1 MTIEN
6 IILSIIGML
15 LVFLLGMLNAEI
27 KRAMSKETFDE
38 YKEQTE
44 KRLHRGSDHFDK
56 IENKADVNGN
66 RITQVEAIL
75 EERTKKK

>member
-1 MTIEN
+1 VTIES
-6 IILSIIGML
+6 IILAIIGIL

-27 KRAMSKETFDE
+27 KKAMSRDTFDE

-44 KRLHRGSDHFDK
+44 KRLHRGSDRFDK

-66 RITQVEAIL
+66 RITEVETIL
-75 EERTKKK
+75 KERK

>member
-1 MTIEN
+1 MTIES
-6 IILSIIGML
+6 IILAIIGIL

-27 KRAMSKETFDE
+27 KKAMSRDTFDE

-44 KRLHRGSDHFDK
+44 KRLHRGSDRFDK

-66 RITQVEAIL
+66 RITEVETIL
-75 EERTKKK
+75 KERK